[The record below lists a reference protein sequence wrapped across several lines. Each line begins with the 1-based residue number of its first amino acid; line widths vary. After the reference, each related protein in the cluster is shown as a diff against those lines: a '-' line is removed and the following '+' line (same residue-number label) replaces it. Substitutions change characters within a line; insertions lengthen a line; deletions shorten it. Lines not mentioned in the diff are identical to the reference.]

1 MSNSKDAVRKILDAV
16 KADKRTSLTAPEGK
30 LVCDAYGIPVPK
42 EGVAKSAAEAAKI
55 ATDMGFPVVMK
66 IVSPDI
72 LHKTEAGGV
81 MVGVK
86 TAADAEK
93 NYATIL
99 ANAKKYKADAK
110 IEGIQVQQ
118 MLLGGQEVI
127 IGAVTD
133 GSFGKLVAFG
143 LGGVLVEVLKDITFR
158 LAPATKEDAL
168 SMLDGIQAHEMLK
181 GVRGSDPAN
190 RDAIADIIVNV
201 SKLITDFP
209 EIAEMDLNPVFAT
222 KSNAIAADVRI
233 VVDFEPK
240 PPRPRPN
247 HDDIVRQMNRIM
259 KPKSVAVIGASAEN
273 GKIGNSVMKN
283 LINGGYKGEIYPI
296 HPKADEIMGKK
307 VYKSVKDVPGE
318 VDIAVFAIPANFV
331 AGALIE
337 CGEKKVV
344 GAILIPSGYAETG
357 NIKGQEEIQA
367 IGQKYGIRLM
377 GPNIYGFYY
386 THANLCATF
395 CTAYDVKGSAA
406 LSSQSG
412 GIGMAII
419 GFSRSAKMGVSAIV
433 GLGNKSDID
442 EDDLLTFFEQ
452 DDNTQIIAQHCED
465 LKDGRAFA
473 EVAKRVS
480 KKKPIVVLK
489 AGRTSAGAK
498 AASSHTGALAG
509 NDKIYEDV
517 FNQSG
522 VIRARSLRDMLE
534 FARGI
539 PVLPTPKGE
548 NVVIITGAGGS
559 GVLLSD
565 ACIDNNL
572 QADDDPAGSRCGVPQ
587 VHPAVRRGRQPGRHH
602 RRRAAD
608 HLRQHRQARAR
619 RPAHPFADPRLLAHH
634 RDAADGVCE
643 EHGRGEERDEGQG
656 HREADRGLA
665 GRRHR
670 GRGSRRLSLPERHRR
685 LRLLDRNSGRGAR
698 REVQVGARRGPAVS
712 VNSSHSGMRASRG
725 PGMRIPGS
733 RCARTGMHGNQ
744 ARFAFQPSRC
754 HRPIQRRGDGEAG
767 AGRQRIDHEILKSGM
782 PARRPE
788 LQNLDHA
795 DHHDGDRCRE
805 QPVPRIGQ
813 AEASPTRTKAS
824 ACSPSWPRSECGRK
838 RGGPSVAKVTA
849 AARSQAM
856 ILRMMVIATG

>member
-1 MSNSKDAVRKILDAV
+1 MSNSKDAVRKILDSV

-81 MVGVK
+81 MVGIK
-86 TAADAEK
+86 TAADVEK

-99 ANAKKYKADAK
+99 ANARKYKSDAK
-110 IEGIQVQQ
+110 VEGIQVQQ

-127 IGAVTD
+127 VGAVTD

-201 SKLITDFP
+201 SRLITDFP
-209 EIAEMDLNPVFAT
+209 EITEMDLNPVFAT
-222 KSNAIAADVRI
+222 KDAAIAADVRI
-233 VVDFEPK
+233 VVDFAPK

-259 KPKSVAVIGASAEN
+259 KPKAVAVIGASAES

-307 VYKSVKDVPGE
+307 VYKSVKDIPGE
-318 VDIAVFAIPANFV
+318 VDIAVFAIPASLV

-357 NIKGQEEIQA
+357 NVKGQEEIQA

-386 THANLCATF
+386 TPANLCATF

-522 VIRARSLRDMLE
+522 VIRARSLRDMLD

-539 PVLPTPKGE
+539 PILPTPKGE

-565 ACIDNNL
+565 ACIDNKLTLMTIPPDLDAAFRKFIPPFGAAGNPVDITGGEPPITYVNTVKL
-572 QADDDPAGSRCGVPQ
+572 GLEDPRIHALILGYWHTIVTPPMVFARNMVEVKNAMKAKGIEKPIVASLAGDIEVEE
-587 VHPAVRRGRQPGRHH
+587 
-602 RRRAAD
+602 AAD
-608 HLRQHRQARAR
+608 YLYQNGIVAYAYSTEI
-619 RPAHPFADPRLLAHH
+619 PVAVLGAKYKWA
-634 RDAADGVCE
+634 
-643 EHGRGEERDEGQG
+643 
-656 HREADRGLA
+656 
-665 GRRHR
+665 
-670 GRGSRRLSLPERHRR
+670 
-685 LRLLDRNSGRGAR
+685 RGA
-698 REVQVGARRGPAVS
+698 G
-712 VNSSHSGMRASRG
+712 
-725 PGMRIPGS
+725 
-733 RCARTGMHGNQ
+733 
-744 ARFAFQPSRC
+744 
-754 HRPIQRRGDGEAG
+754 
-767 AGRQRIDHEILKSGM
+767 L
-782 PARRPE
+782 
-788 LQNLDHA
+788 L
-795 DHHDGDRCRE
+795 
-805 QPVPRIGQ
+805 
-813 AEASPTRTKAS
+813 
-824 ACSPSWPRSECGRK
+824 
-838 RGGPSVAKVTA
+838 
-849 AARSQAM
+849 
-856 ILRMMVIATG
+856 

>member
-1 MSNSKDAVRKILDAV
+1 MSNSKDAVRKILDLV

-42 EGVAKSAAEAAKI
+42 EGVAKSAGEAAKI

-93 NYATIL
+93 NYETIL

-181 GVRGSDPAN
+181 GVRGSDPAD

-259 KPKSVAVIGASAEN
+259 KPKSVAVIGASAES

-331 AGALIE
+331 AAALTE

-386 THANLCATF
+386 TPANLCATF

-572 QADDDPAGSRCGVPQ
+572 KLMVIPPDLDAAFRKFIPPFGAAGNPVDITGGEPPITYVNTVKLGLEDPRIHSLILGYWHTIVTPPMVFAKNMVEVKNAMKAKGIEKPIVASLAGDIEVEE
-587 VHPAVRRGRQPGRHH
+587 
-602 RRRAAD
+602 AAD
-608 HLRQHRQARAR
+608 YLYQNGIVAYAYSTEI
-619 RPAHPFADPRLLAHH
+619 PVAVLGAKYKWA
-634 RDAADGVCE
+634 
-643 EHGRGEERDEGQG
+643 
-656 HREADRGLA
+656 
-665 GRRHR
+665 
-670 GRGSRRLSLPERHRR
+670 
-685 LRLLDRNSGRGAR
+685 RGA
-698 REVQVGARRGPAVS
+698 G
-712 VNSSHSGMRASRG
+712 
-725 PGMRIPGS
+725 
-733 RCARTGMHGNQ
+733 
-744 ARFAFQPSRC
+744 
-754 HRPIQRRGDGEAG
+754 
-767 AGRQRIDHEILKSGM
+767 L
-782 PARRPE
+782 
-788 LQNLDHA
+788 L
-795 DHHDGDRCRE
+795 
-805 QPVPRIGQ
+805 
-813 AEASPTRTKAS
+813 
-824 ACSPSWPRSECGRK
+824 
-838 RGGPSVAKVTA
+838 
-849 AARSQAM
+849 
-856 ILRMMVIATG
+856 

>member
-1 MSNSKDAVRKILDAV
+1 MSNSKDAVRKILDSV

-42 EGVAKSAAEAAKI
+42 EGVAKSASEAARI

-86 TAADAEK
+86 TAADVEA
-93 NYATIL
+93 NYTAIL
-99 ANAKKYKADAK
+99 ANAKKYKSDAK

-118 MLLGGQEVI
+118 MLMGGQEVI
-127 IGAVTD
+127 VGAVTD
-133 GSFGKLVAFG
+133 VSFGKLVAFG

-158 LAPATKEDAL
+158 LAPATKQDAL

-190 RDAIADIIVNV
+190 REAIADIIVNV
-201 SKLITDFP
+201 SKLISDFP
-209 EIAEMDLNPVFAT
+209 EITEMDLNPVFAT
-222 KSNAIAADVRI
+222 KDAAVAADVRI
-233 VVDFEPK
+233 VVDFAPA

-259 KPKSVAVIGASAEN
+259 KPKAVAVIGASAEN

-296 HPKADEIMGKK
+296 HPKAEEILGKK
-307 VYKSVKDVPGE
+307 VFKSVKDIPGE
-318 VDIAVFAIPANFV
+318 VDIAVFAIPASLV

-357 NIKGQEEIQA
+357 NVKGQEEIQA

-386 THANLCATF
+386 TPANLCATF

-473 EVAKRVS
+473 EVARRVS

-534 FARGI
+534 FARGV

-565 ACIDNNL
+565 ACIDNKLSLMTIPPDLDAAFRKFIPPFGAAGNPVDITGGEPPITYVNTVKL
-572 QADDDPAGSRCGVPQ
+572 GLEDPRIHALILGYWHTIVTPPMVFARNMVEVKKEMKAKGIEKPMVASLAGDIEVEE
-587 VHPAVRRGRQPGRHH
+587 
-602 RRRAAD
+602 AAD
-608 HLRQHRQARAR
+608 YLYQNGIVAYAYSTEI
-619 RPAHPFADPRLLAHH
+619 PVAVLGAKYKWA
-634 RDAADGVCE
+634 
-643 EHGRGEERDEGQG
+643 
-656 HREADRGLA
+656 
-665 GRRHR
+665 
-670 GRGSRRLSLPERHRR
+670 
-685 LRLLDRNSGRGAR
+685 RGA
-698 REVQVGARRGPAVS
+698 G
-712 VNSSHSGMRASRG
+712 
-725 PGMRIPGS
+725 
-733 RCARTGMHGNQ
+733 
-744 ARFAFQPSRC
+744 
-754 HRPIQRRGDGEAG
+754 
-767 AGRQRIDHEILKSGM
+767 L
-782 PARRPE
+782 
-788 LQNLDHA
+788 L
-795 DHHDGDRCRE
+795 
-805 QPVPRIGQ
+805 
-813 AEASPTRTKAS
+813 
-824 ACSPSWPRSECGRK
+824 
-838 RGGPSVAKVTA
+838 
-849 AARSQAM
+849 
-856 ILRMMVIATG
+856 